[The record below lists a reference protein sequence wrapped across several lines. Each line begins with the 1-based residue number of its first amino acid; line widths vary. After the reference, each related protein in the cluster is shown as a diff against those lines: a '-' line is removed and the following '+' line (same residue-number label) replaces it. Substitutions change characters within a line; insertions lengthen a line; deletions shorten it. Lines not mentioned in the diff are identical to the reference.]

1 MGLQIRHINKD
12 RIIRWVRM
20 RFILD
25 LGMREISISKPCPS
39 GKRLGKLE
47 VRCVRISTLLHY
59 SYCLASADID
69 ALTDR
74 HKLKVFEKTFE
85 WYAIEVQN
93 QEGKK

>member
-39 GKRLGKLE
+39 GKRQDNLFLGKLE

-74 HKLKVFEKTFE
+74 HKLKVFEKN
-85 WYAIEVQN
+85 I
-93 QEGKK
+93 